1 MTTSTTAPTADA
13 QADAGSQPATRDFV
27 DVRLGAVRLEIAE
40 LRTEMRTEFAKVRQ
54 EMAELRTDLTT
65 EMRTEFGQVRQEI
78 QGLRGDMH
86 RAMHSQTNKMLTLMV
101 AMITLVL
108 ISSGFVTR
116 LSG

>member
-1 MTTSTTAPTADA
+1 MTTSTSTSTTAPASAPTTVPTADA
-13 QADAGSQPATRDFV
+13 QADAGSQLATRDFV

-40 LRTEMRTEFAKVRQ
+40 LR
-54 EMAELRTDLTT
+54 T

-108 ISSGFVTR
+108 ISSGFVAR

>member
-1 MTTSTTAPTADA
+1 MTTSTSTTTPTADA

-65 EMRTEFGQVRQEI
+65 EI
-78 QGLRGDMH
+78 AGLRGDMH

-108 ISSGFVTR
+108 ISSGFVAR

>member
-1 MTTSTTAPTADA
+1 M
-13 QADAGSQPATRDFV
+13 GN
-27 DVRLGAVRLEIAE
+27 G
-40 LRTEMRTEFAKVRQ
+40 LRTEMRTEFAKIRQ

-65 EMRTEFGQVRQEI
+65 EI
-78 QGLRGDMH
+78 AGLRGDMH